1 MRFWGSTF
9 CVVAM
14 ALGTVAPSSAQMSS
28 LADRVMALEQRAS
41 DPQVNIDLINQI
53 NDLRSQI
60 RQMQG
65 SIEEMQHGYEQ
76 LKQQSKDQY
85 LDLDS
90 RLKPIESGSVKEP
103 SRVLANPISQVSPSH
118 SNQPIAMS
126 EQSPNIHGDASALT
140 ISNEERIAYNVAFDA
155 LKNSKYADAA
165 ELFLSFLQLYPN
177 GVYAPNALYWL
188 GESYYAMHDFVS
200 AEAQFRSLLS
210 RYPTHDKA
218 SGSLLKEALCQAN
231 QGKNDDAQHSLE
243 QVLSQYPGTDAARLA
258 QERLQSIKLSQA
270 MR

>member
-1 MRFWGSTF
+1 
-9 CVVAM
+9 M

-90 RLKPIESGSVKEP
+90 RLKPIESGSVREP
-103 SRVLANPISQVSPSH
+103 SRVPANPVSQVSPSH
-118 SNQPIAMS
+118 SNQLIAMS
-126 EQSPNIHGDASALT
+126 EQSPNVHGDASALT

-165 ELFLSFLQLYPN
+165 ELFMSFLQLYPN
-177 GVYAPNALYWL
+177 GVYTPNALYWL
-188 GESYYAMHDFVS
+188 GRVTMPCMIS
-200 AEAQFRSLLS
+200 
-210 RYPTHDKA
+210 
-218 SGSLLKEALCQAN
+218 SLLKLSFALYLAVIQPTIKHQEAYLKRPYA
-231 QGKNDDAQHSLE
+231 
-243 QVLSQYPGTDAARLA
+243 
-258 QERLQSIKLSQA
+258 KLI
-270 MR
+270 REK

>member
-1 MRFWGSTF
+1 MRLGGSTF

-90 RLKPIESGSVKEP
+90 RLKPIESGSVREP
-103 SRVLANPISQVSPSH
+103 SRVPANPVSQVSPSH
-118 SNQPIAMS
+118 SNQLIAMS
-126 EQSPNIHGDASALT
+126 EQSPNVHGDASALT

-165 ELFLSFLQLYPN
+165 ELFMSFLQLYPN
-177 GVYAPNALYWL
+177 GVYTHNALYWL

-200 AEAQFRSLLS
+200 AEAQFRTLLS

-231 QGKNDDAQHSLE
+231 QGKNDAAQHSLE

-258 QERLQSIKLSQA
+258 QERLQSMKLSQA

>member
-1 MRFWGSTF
+1 MRLGGSTF

-90 RLKPIESGSVKEP
+90 RLKPIESGSVREP
-103 SRVLANPISQVSPSH
+103 SRVPANPISQVSPSH
-118 SNQPIAMS
+118 SNQP
-126 EQSPNIHGDASALT
+126 PNVHGDASALT

-165 ELFLSFLQLYPN
+165 ELFISFLQLYPN
-177 GVYAPNALYWL
+177 GVYTPNAIYWL

-258 QERLQSIKLSQA
+258 QERLQSMKLSQA

>member
-1 MRFWGSTF
+1 
-9 CVVAM
+9 M
-14 ALGTVAPSSAQMSS
+14 ALGTVAPTFAQMSS
-28 LADRVMALEQRAS
+28 LADRVTALEQRAS
-41 DPQVNIDLINQI
+41 DPQVNLDLINQI
-53 NDLRSQI
+53 NDLRSQM

-65 SIEEMQHGYEQ
+65 ALEEIQHGYEQ

-90 RLKPIESGSVKEP
+90 RLKPIEGGSVK
-103 SRVLANPISQVSPSH
+103 VLPDAPVNPISQVSPSH
-118 SNQPIAMS
+118 YKQPIVTS
-126 EQSPNIHGDASALT
+126 EQSPKVHGDPSALT
-140 ISNEERIAYNVAFDA
+140 IGNEERTAYNVAFEA

-165 ELFLSFLQLYPN
+165 QLFLSFLQIYPN
-177 GVYAPNALYWL
+177 GVYTPNALYWL

-218 SGSLLKEALCQAN
+218 SGGLLKQALCQAN
-231 QGKNDDAQHSLE
+231 QGHNTDAEQSLE

-258 QERLQSIKLSQA
+258 QERLQSIKLSQSI
-270 MR
+270 RSEEL